1 MGTKGQEG
9 FLKDRVWMLLRRYP
23 DGLTVREISD
33 LIDAEIKEVRRAL
46 TKVQVAYIHH
56 WVDKEGHP
64 STSVWR
70 VVEVPPNA
78 PRPAPLP
85 ASVDR
90 LAAKRKRI
98 LKLEPQPTPERVIDE
113 AKKLERDIKRMEIA
127 QAYEAKR
134 TARRR
139 EKRQAERELKEMI
152 RRMTNVATLQEREPN
167 TPSGLTTIR
176 GPWYPILTTRIK

>member
-1 MGTKGQEG
+1 MGTKGEEG
-9 FLKDRVWMLLRRYP
+9 FLKDRVWMLLRQYP

-46 TKVQVAYIHH
+46 TKVQVAYIDR
-56 WVDKEGHP
+56 WVYVEGHP

-90 LAAKRKRI
+90 LAAKRRRI
-98 LKLEPQPTPERVIDE
+98 LKLQPTPLPERTVDE
-113 AKKLERDIKRMEIA
+113 IKRQERDDKRLE
-127 QAYEAKR
+127 QQRAYEAKR

-139 EKRQAERELKEMI
+139 EKRQAEREAKELM
-152 RRMTNVATLQEREPN
+152 RRMTNVSALQERNPD

-176 GPWYPILTTRIK
+176 GPWYPILTSRIK